1 MENLGQTILSKQNPD
16 GPELKWSANSGVKL
30 LEKDGLYFKDLA
42 KDGVFYPYE
51 DWRLSSNERAADLAS
66 RLSIDQ
72 IAGLMLYSRHQ
83 FVPGFSADY
92 FGEVTY
98 NGTSLQEAGLPVYA
112 LSDQQKAFI
121 TNDYLR
127 HVLVVAVQSAAD
139 SAKWNNNLQELS
151 ESLEWGIP
159 ISISSDPRHGTTV
172 TFEFDAGAGGDIS
185 HWPEPLGMTA
195 TFDPALVRRF
205 GEIAS
210 KEYRALGIT
219 TALSPQIDLTTEPR
233 WSRFLGSF
241 GEHSSLSAALAE
253 AYCDAFQTSEGDR
266 EIEEGWG
273 YDSVNAMVKHWPG
286 GGAVEGGRDAHFPC
300 GKYSVYPGNNFDEHL
315 IPFTQGALKLTG
327 KTQKASAVM
336 PYYTIVYG
344 QPGGENVGCSYSKY
358 LITDLLRNQYAYDGV
373 VCTDWSI
380 TADEGPIESMY
391 SGKCWGVE
399 HLTEPERCYKVIMA
413 GVDQF
418 GGLNEK
424 KNIIA
429 AYELGVKEH
438 GETFMRKRFEDSAR
452 RLLRNIFRTGLFENP
467 YLVPEEASRV
477 VGCPEYMKE
486 GFDAQVK
493 SVVMLKNRNQVLP
506 LAKKTKLYIPKLYVP
521 ENTDWMGI
529 HTKEHWEDPISPALL
544 SKYFTLVETPEEA
557 DAALCVLRQPNG
569 AGFSLQ
575 GGYDVNDRENGGNGY
590 IPVSLQYRP
599 YTAEK
604 AREHSI
610 AGGDPQ
616 EDFVNR
622 GYKGKTVTVNNE
634 QDLDTM
640 LETRRKM
647 GSKPVI
653 VCASMTAP
661 MVMAEFEKEADAI
674 LATFGNLPQAVLEII
689 SGNQEPSGLLPLQ
702 IPQDMDTV
710 EEQYEDV
717 PFDMVCHV
725 DSENH
730 IYDFGFGLNWNGVI
744 DDARVKK
751 YAHRPEFKDK

>member
-1 MENLGQTILSKQNPD
+1 MEPNVLSKQNPG
-16 GPELKWSANSGVKL
+16 GPLLKWAADSGVKL
-30 LEKDGLYFKDLA
+30 FEKDGLYFKDLA

-51 DWRLSSNERAADLAS
+51 DWRLPSDERAADLAS
-66 RLSIDQ
+66 RLTIDQ

-92 FGEVTY
+92 FGKVTY
-98 NGTSLQEAGLPVYA
+98 NGTTLQQAGLPVSA
-112 LSDQQKAFI
+112 LSDQQKEFI
-121 TNDYLR
+121 TNDFLR
-127 HVLVVAVQSAAD
+127 HVLVVAVQTAGD
-139 SAKWNNNLQELS
+139 SARWNNNLQQLA

-185 HWPEPLGMTA
+185 HWPEPLGLTA
-195 TFDPALVRRF
+195 TFDPELVRHF

-210 KEYRALGIT
+210 KEYRALGIS

-233 WSRFLGSF
+233 WSRYLGSF
-241 GEHSSLSAALAE
+241 GEHSSLSAELAE

-266 EIEEGWG
+266 EVEDGWG
-273 YDSVNAMVKHWPG
+273 YESVNAMVKHWPG

-300 GKYSVYPGNNFDEHL
+300 GKYSVYPGNNFKEHL
-315 IPFTQGALKLTG
+315 IPFTEGAFKLKG
-327 KTQKASAVM
+327 KTKQASAVM

-358 LITDLLRNQYAYDGV
+358 LIHDLLREECHYDGV

-399 HLTEPERCYKVIMA
+399 HLTEPERCYKVLMA

-429 AYELGVKEH
+429 AYEIGVKEH
-438 GETFMRKRFEDSAR
+438 GEEFMRKRFEDSAR

-467 YLVPEEASRV
+467 YLVPEEADAV
-477 VGCPEYMKE
+477 VGCPEYMQA

-493 SVVMLKNRNQVLP
+493 SVVMLKNKDHVLP
-506 LAKKTKLYIPKLYVP
+506 LAEKTKLYVPKLHVP

-529 HTKEHWEDPISPALL
+529 HTSDHWEDAISPALL
-544 SKYFTLVETPEEA
+544 EKYFTLVETPQEA

-575 GGYDVNDRENGGNGY
+575 GGYDVEDREKGGNGY

-616 EDFVNR
+616 ENFVDR

-634 QDLDTM
+634 QDLDTL

-647 GSKPVI
+647 GTKPVI
-653 VCASMTAP
+653 ACVSMTAP
-661 MVMAEFEKEADAI
+661 MVMSEFEGEADAI
-674 LATFGNLPQAVLEII
+674 LATFGNLPQALLEIV
-689 SGNQEPSGLLPLQ
+689 SGRKEPSGLLPVQ
-702 IPQDMDTV
+702 IPENMDTV

-717 PFDMVCHV
+717 PFDMVCYV

-730 IYDFGFGLNWNGVI
+730 TYDFGYGLNWNGVI
-744 DDARVKK
+744 KDERVRK
-751 YAHRPEFKDK
+751 YAHRPEQNQA

>member
-1 MENLGQTILSKQNPD
+1 MELKVLSKQNPG
-16 GPELKWSANSGVKL
+16 GPLLKWAADSGVRL

-51 DWRLSSNERAADLAS
+51 DWRLSSDERAADLAA
-66 RLSIDQ
+66 RLTIDQ
-72 IAGLMLYSRHQ
+72 IAGLMLYSKHQ
-83 FVPGFSADY
+83 FVPGFTADY
-92 FGEVTY
+92 FGTVTY
-98 NGTSLQEAGLPVYA
+98 NGTSIQQAGLPVSA
-112 LSDQQKAFI
+112 LSDQQKEFI
-121 TNDYLR
+121 TNDFLR
-127 HVLVVAVQSAAD
+127 HVLVVAVQSAGD
-139 SAKWNNNLQELS
+139 SARWNNNLQQLA

-185 HWPEPLGMTA
+185 HWPEPLGLTA
-195 TFDPALVRRF
+195 TFDPQLVRRF

-210 KEYRALGIT
+210 KEYRALGIN
-219 TALSPQIDLTTEPR
+219 TALSPQIDLSTEPR
-233 WSRFLGSF
+233 WSRYLGSF
-241 GEHSSLSAALAE
+241 GEHSSLSAELAE
-253 AYCDAFQTSEGDR
+253 AYCDAFQTSEGDS
-266 EIEEGWG
+266 EVEDGWG
-273 YDSVNAMVKHWPG
+273 YESVNAMVKHWPG

-300 GKYSVYPGNNFDEHL
+300 GKYSVYPGNNFKEHL
-315 IPFTQGALKLTG
+315 IPFTEGAFKLKG
-327 KTQKASAVM
+327 KTKQASAVM

-358 LITDLLRNQYAYDGV
+358 LIHDLLRGECHYDGV

-399 HLTEPERCYKVIMA
+399 HLTEPERCYKVLMA

-429 AYELGVKEH
+429 AYEIGVKEH
-438 GETFMRKRFEDSAR
+438 GEEFMRKRFQDSAR

-467 YLVPEEASRV
+467 YLVPEQADEI
-477 VGCPEYMKE
+477 VGCPEYMQA

-493 SVVMLKNRNQVLP
+493 SVVMLKNKDHVLP
-506 LAKKTKLYIPKLYVP
+506 LAEKTKLYVPKLHVP

-529 HTKEHWEDPISPALL
+529 HTLDHWEDAISPALL
-544 SKYFTLVETPEEA
+544 EKYFTLVETPEEA

-575 GGYDVNDRENGGNGY
+575 GGYDVADREKGGNGY

-599 YTAEK
+599 YTADK

-616 EDFVNR
+616 EDFINR
-622 GYKGKTVTVNNE
+622 SYKGKTVTVNNE
-634 QDLDTM
+634 QDLDTL

-647 GSKPVI
+647 GAKPVI
-653 VCASMTAP
+653 ACVSMTAP
-661 MVMAEFEKEADAI
+661 MVMSEFEKEADAI
-674 LATFGNLPQAVLEII
+674 LATFGNLPQALLEIV
-689 SGNQEPSGLLPLQ
+689 SGRKEPSGLLPLQ
-702 IPQDMDTV
+702 IPENMDTV

-717 PFDMVCHV
+717 PFDMVCYV

-730 IYDFGFGLNWNGVI
+730 TYDFGYGLNWNGVI
-744 DDARVKK
+744 EDERVRK
-751 YAHRPEFKDK
+751 YAHRPE